1 MRLQIRWLCV
11 DLAHAAA
18 RLVAAMGL
26 TTLAGKLQ
34 DWAIAETWG
43 LLNLEENA

>member
-1 MRLQIRWLCV
+1 MNDLRWLLV
-11 DLAHAAA
+11 DLAHTAA

-43 LLNLEENA
+43 LLNLEENAS

>member
-1 MRLQIRWLCV
+1 MRLQIRWLCTDFTHV
-11 DLAHAAA
+11 AA

-34 DWAIAETWG
+34 DWAIAETWD
-43 LLNLEENA
+43 LLDSEENT

>member
-1 MRLQIRWLCV
+1 MKQIRWLCV

-26 TTLAGKLQ
+26 TTLAGRLQ
-34 DWAIAETWG
+34 DWGIAEAWD
-43 LLNLEENA
+43 LLDSEENA